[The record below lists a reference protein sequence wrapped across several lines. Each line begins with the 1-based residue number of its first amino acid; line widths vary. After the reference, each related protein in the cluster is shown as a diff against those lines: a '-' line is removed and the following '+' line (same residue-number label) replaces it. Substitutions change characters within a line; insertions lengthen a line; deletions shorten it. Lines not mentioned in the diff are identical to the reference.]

1 MSNSNDDK
9 RWQEGL
15 YKDNPNLIIL
25 LEARAKTQEPINT
38 FDLSNTNLE
47 NINLVNQGHHEGYKL
62 VNCDFYKANFS
73 KAHCFKVDFSGSSLM
88 KANFSGANLHFADL
102 RNCNLLGIN
111 LEHARLENVIWDEEL
126 IQERLAKK
134 SRNREE
140 QIDLYQQSEEIYRNL
155 RLTCESDGLF
165 ETAGMFFQKEM
176 RMRRKQMPEFSTKR
190 LISKIV
196 EFSCGYGERPL
207 RIVMISALVILLF
220 SFIFFMTGLS
230 YNDDMIMFSVHAS
243 FLENIQ
249 DLLNSLYFS
258 VVTFTTLGYG
268 DILPLGISKFFAG
281 IEALL
286 GGFILALFVVVF
298 VKKMTR

>member
-1 MSNSNDDK
+1 MSNSTDDK

-15 YKDNPNLIIL
+15 YKENSNLKLL

-47 NINLVNQGHHEGYKL
+47 NINLVNQGHHEGFQL
-62 VNCDFYKANFS
+62 VNCDFYKANLS
-73 KAHCFKVDFSGSSLM
+73 KSHCFKVDFSGSSLM

-102 RNCNLLGIN
+102 RNCNLLGVN
-111 LEHARLENVIWDEEL
+111 FEHARLENVIWDEEL

-134 SRNREE
+134 SNNLEE

-155 RLTCESDGLF
+155 RLTTESDGLF
-165 ETAGMFFQKEM
+165 ETAGVFFQKEM
-176 RMRRKQMPEFSTKR
+176 RMRRMQMPQFSTKR

-207 RIVMISALVILLF
+207 RIVLISALVILLF

-230 YNDDMIMFSVHAS
+230 YNDDMIMFSAS
-243 FLENIQ
+243 ASSLENLQ
-249 DLLNSLYFS
+249 DFLNSLYFS